1 MDFSKQIDELEEHV
15 ADIKSSAQAAATE
28 SREKLEQR
36 IDKAQADL
44 NTATQTA
51 KQEADTAASGA
62 RGKWAQMKTDVAAKV
77 GQTRAKMDK
86 QAARMDADAA
96 AADADWAEADA
107 DEAIDFAVWAVDNAR
122 VSVLSAIA
130 TRAEADQLTS
140 ATR

>member
-1 MDFSKQIDELEEHV
+1 MTADEPGPRSSGCGRLNRTSSKSEGIVMDFSKQIDELEEHV

-44 NTATQTA
+44 NMATQTA

-96 AADADWAEADA
+96 AADADW
-107 DEAIDFAVWAVDNAR
+107 
-122 VSVLSAIA
+122 
-130 TRAEADQLTS
+130 
-140 ATR
+140 